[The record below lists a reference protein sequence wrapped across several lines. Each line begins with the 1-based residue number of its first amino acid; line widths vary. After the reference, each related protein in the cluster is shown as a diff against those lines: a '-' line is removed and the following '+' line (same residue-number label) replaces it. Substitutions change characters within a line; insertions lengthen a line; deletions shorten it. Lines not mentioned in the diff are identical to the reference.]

1 MATRLNS
8 VQTESV
14 LNISQDHSTSPAR
27 EIPDS
32 QPTGGLTQLAAGA
45 LVAATETQVVIKDS
59 YDRSLVA
66 SAQVQEPFDENY
78 DTTPRKSQTVPTKPA
93 DSFQSDIVAPKE
105 VSEAIPPTVPPKAA
119 STQQRQ
125 NLEVSESSSSN
136 KSNTSTVQSKES
148 VTSDPDIMAST
159 AKTASKLPQ
168 TSTKNRGALARLKE
182 MRGETQLQQDEP
194 VGTEAAVDGSHQVNP
209 AVKTTASTQ
218 PVASGKLKSVTALG
232 KQKSSKNMS
241 AASQAPTG
249 SKRKSEEPEAGLAE
263 ATKRSRPST
272 SVAAQPVSK
281 AKQQTQDKSIERD
294 AAYDDEIDS
303 EDEPP
308 KAKRGKR
315 GGKKAVAKKGAS
327 NPQPTSS
334 SYAPKKDTHKLS
346 RDPKPVTKATAAN
359 VEARRSSTRLQRGDQ
374 SSELERAE
382 ISDYHDSEA
391 QLKTADQ
398 EQEEPELSQPVTKR
412 HRAVAKTPKA
422 GSTQNDALVISDRD
436 ESSPMPEDMQAD
448 EPIPEPA
455 APHRP
460 ATTLLK
466 TPAAVRSSPP
476 VTKGFIDGSDEHT
489 LDHAAL
495 SSKKATIVAFGRDG
509 PRNQGVLATRT
520 PGTKLGR
527 SSMPPS
533 KDPFTGRT
541 TPGAQYGR
549 SSVKRRKGLSSAATS
564 QRTGR
569 SIRRVKSSNVGDSLS
584 QVMGEMY
591 PTTKASKSE

>member
-27 EIPDS
+27 ELEVPDS
-32 QPTGGLTQLAAGA
+32 QPTGGFTQLAAGA
-45 LVAATETQVVIKDS
+45 LVAAAETQIIVKDS

-78 DTTPRKSQTVPTKPA
+78 DTTPRKSQTVPTKLA
-93 DSFQSDIVAPKE
+93 NRFQSEVAILKS
-105 VSEAIPPTVPPKAA
+105 VSEGIPPTVPPKAA
-119 STQQRQ
+119 LTQQLQ
-125 NLEVSESSSSN
+125 NLEVTESPQTREPES
-136 KSNTSTVQSKES
+136 TSPEA
-148 VTSDPDIMAST
+148 MAST

-168 TSTKNRGALARLKE
+168 TSTKSRGALARLKE
-182 MRGETQLQQDEP
+182 RRGETQLQQDEP
-194 VGTEAAVDGSHQVNP
+194 IGTEAAVDGSNQAKP

-232 KQKSSKNMS
+232 KQKSSKKML
-241 AASQAPTG
+241 AASHAPTG
-249 SKRKSEEPEAGLAE
+249 SKRKAEEPEAESAE

-272 SVAAQPVSK
+272 VAVAEPVSK
-281 AKQQTQDKSIERD
+281 AKQQTKDKSIERD
-294 AAYDDEIDS
+294 AAYDDETDS

-308 KAKRGKR
+308 KAKPGKR
-315 GGKKAVAKKGAS
+315 DGKKAVAKNGAS

-334 SYAPKKDTHKLS
+334 YAPTKDTRKLS
-346 RDPKPVTKATAAN
+346 RGSEAVTKAPAAKI
-359 VEARRSSTRLQRGDQ
+359 ETRRSSTRLQRGDE
-374 SSELERAE
+374 SSELERAD

-391 QLKTADQ
+391 QPQTCDAQVVDDAVRMPAPSKDQPKNADQ

-436 ESSPMPEDMQAD
+436 ESSPMPEDMQA
-448 EPIPEPA
+448 E
-455 APHRP
+455 
-460 ATTLLK
+460 
-466 TPAAVRSSPP
+466 
-476 VTKGFIDGSDEHT
+476 

-495 SSKKATIVAFGRDG
+495 SSKKTTIVAFGRDG

-520 PGTKLGR
+520 PGNKSGR
-527 SSMPPS
+527 ASMPPL

-549 SSVKRRKGLSSAATS
+549 SSMKRRKGLSSAATS
-564 QRTGR
+564 QSTGK

-591 PTTKASKSE
+591 PTTKASESE